1 MPRGQSNTTIF
12 VSDGQRRWVVRVD
25 GFDPVKLGLSR
36 SVEWRVLYKAAAA
49 GLAPQPVYA
58 NPDIGVLICEY
69 LKPDEDAEE
78 SLEATAKLL
87 RDIHCLPPV
96 RFQLDPLQR
105 ARRYL
110 HMSGQSDLPAS
121 LLETCDAL
129 DRMERE
135 QRLCHNDLLRANRL
149 QHQGKVYALDWE
161 YAAMG
166 DPLFDLAAIV
176 EGDALSEDG
185 AAALHSAWLGHKP
198 DENEQRHLALQR
210 SVYRE
215 LEALWSAATKADTG
229 AQPDLR

>member
-12 VSDGQRRWVVRVD
+12 VGDGERRWVVRVD

-49 GLAPQPVYA
+49 GLAPQPAYA

-69 LKPDEDAEE
+69 LKPDDNTSE
-78 SLEATAKLL
+78 SLEAIARLL

-110 HMSGQSDLPAS
+110 HMSGESELPAR
-121 LLETCDAL
+121 LLQACDEL
-129 DRMERE
+129 DGMPRE
-135 QRLCHNDLLRANRL
+135 QRLCHNDLLQANRL
-149 QHQGKVYALDWE
+149 QHAGKVYALDWE

-166 DPLFDLAAIV
+166 DPLFDLAAII
-176 EGDALSEDG
+176 EGDKLPVQDAMT
-185 AAALHSAWLGHKP
+185 LHSVWLDHAP
-198 DENEQRHLALQR
+198 DEEEQRHLALQR
-210 SVYRE
+210 LVYRE
-215 LEALWSAATKADTG
+215 LETLWLSATRTSTHS
-229 AQPDLR
+229 